1 MPGRQA
7 ELNITILQ
15 IYKLSLARLNTL
27 PTIKFVTS
35 KIKSEP
41 RPFLSKSSILFPL
54 NYIVLFL
61 IPTHFNHIGAHVW
74 TSIEINVSKIA
85 QVRKVY
91 DCIGKLEKQ
100 KSQRTQIKNTM

>member
-27 PTIKFVTS
+27 PTIKFVAS

-54 NYIVLFL
+54 NYIVFFL
-61 IPTHFNHIGAHVW
+61 IPTHYLGAHVW

-91 DCIGKLEKQ
+91 DCIGKLEK
-100 KSQRTQIKNTM
+100 